1 MSESDAEISAAFI
14 DAVEASLGDL
24 VPKDLFA
31 LARRGA
37 AMQWRPIEEAP
48 KDGAHVLL
56 FGKIDPATTFVLLTW
71 KKPAVFSG
79 YWDSLDEAWV
89 PHGGTWEG
97 PFMAVT
103 HWMPLPP
110 PPKGAEE

>member
-1 MSESDAEISAAFI
+1 MESDAEF
-14 DAVEASLGDL
+14 VERVENKALLGHATTS
-24 VPKDLFA
+24 KERARLFA

-48 KDGAHVLL
+48 KDGTHVLL

-97 PFMAVT
+97 PF
-103 HWMPLPP
+103 
-110 PPKGAEE
+110 